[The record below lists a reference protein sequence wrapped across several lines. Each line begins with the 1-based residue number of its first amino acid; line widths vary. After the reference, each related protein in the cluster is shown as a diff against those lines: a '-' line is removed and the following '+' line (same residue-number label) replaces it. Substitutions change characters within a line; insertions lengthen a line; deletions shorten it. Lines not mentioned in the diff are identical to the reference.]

1 MVKISASFLTADFS
15 DLKGQIDQVEKAGVE
30 WLHLD
35 VMDGHFVPNMSFGP
49 MVIRSIRRLT
59 KLYFD
64 AHLMISN
71 PDDYLEAFR
80 EAGADGIT
88 VHYEASVNLSRTL
101 ARIRELGARVGV
113 CLNPSS
119 PLSLLKDILSEVDL
133 VLILTVNPGFGGQE
147 FLSFTLRKIQ
157 EAASLI
163 KTVKEDIIL
172 EVDGGIDARN
182 IHQVV
187 SAGADIVVAGAAIFN
202 SGRIADNVKLLRR
215 NLPGMERRK

>member
-1 MVKISASFLTADFS
+1 MTRISPSILTADFA
-15 DLKGQIDQVEKAGVE
+15 DLGNQIAQLERAGVD
-30 WLHLD
+30 WIHLD
-35 VMDGHFVPNMSFGP
+35 VMDGHFVPNISFGP
-49 MVIRSIRRLT
+49 VVVHSIRKLT

-64 AHLMISN
+64 THLMISN

-88 VHYEASVNLSRTL
+88 VHYETCVHLSRTIT
-101 ARIRELGARVGV
+101 RIKELGARAGV

-147 FLSFTLRKIQ
+147 FLPFTLKKIR

-163 KTVKEDIIL
+163 RTLKHHVDL
-172 EVDGGIDARN
+172 EVDGGIDATN
-182 IHQVV
+182 IHLVA
-187 SAGADIVVAGAAIFN
+187 SAGADVIVTGSAVFN
-202 SGRIADNVKLLRR
+202 SGGIAENLKLLRCK
-215 NLPGMERRK
+215 LEGVRRHK